1 MCQIFVSA
9 DPELY
14 SHRSRSLRL
23 HGAVTCIR
31 LENLF
36 WQVLEEIAARDE
48 LSLSQLIT
56 RLYDE
61 IIETRGD
68 VENFSSFLRVSC
80 LRYLALQADGGIPG
94 DASIPIR
101 SLDAGEVLS
110 RDRFMRH
117 GQHGTGPEAASPPLR
132 HHQAG
137 RA

>member
-9 DPELY
+9 DPKLY

-36 WQVLEEIAARDE
+36 WLVLEEIAARDN
-48 LSLSQLIT
+48 LSLSHLIT

-61 IIETRGD
+61 IIEARGD

-80 LRYLALQADGGIPG
+80 LRYLALQADGAIPS
-94 DASIPIR
+94 DRTVPIR
-101 SLDAGEVLS
+101 SLDAHKVLS
-110 RDRFMRH
+110 RDRFRQPSQSSVAPVAANGGGRQSI
-117 GQHGTGPEAASPPLR
+117 GQA
-132 HHQAG
+132 
-137 RA
+137 

>member
-36 WQVLEEIAARDE
+36 WQVLEEIAARDD

-61 IIETRGD
+61 VIEARGD

-80 LRYLALQADGGIPG
+80 LRYLALQADGAIPG

-101 SLDAGEVLS
+101 SLDAHQVLS
-110 RDRFMRH
+110 RDRFMQRSQNTSAPITASAEPRQGV
-117 GQHGTGPEAASPPLR
+117 GQA
-132 HHQAG
+132 
-137 RA
+137 